1 MKRISS
7 CIVMLAV
14 MALALTG
21 CSGRSE
27 IPSDWY
33 NETLEYYSDGFED
46 GWSNER
52 GDLNIADEMKDED
65 NKFGYLLRDLDG
77 DGSVEVLIGYMDAT
91 DITRF
96 IDVFIWHRDMGSFR
110 ILHAGD
116 GYYIYLCEN
125 NILRMDK
132 WYGSKT
138 TTDYMKYDSSDNSF
152 RILDD
157 ETAEPQNCGLTAF

>member
-1 MKRISS
+1 MKRIVL
-7 CIVMLAV
+7 CIVMFAV
-14 MALALTG
+14 MALTLTG
-21 CSGRSE
+21 CVGKPK

-33 NETLEYYSDGFED
+33 NETLKYYSDGFAD
-46 GWSNER
+46 GWSDEHA
-52 GDLNIADEMKDED
+52 DLRIADEMKDGA

-77 DGSVEVLIGYMDAT
+77 DGAVEVLIGFMDDA
-91 DITRF
+91 DETRF
-96 IDVFIWHRDMGSFR
+96 IDVFIWHSDIGSFR

-138 TTDYMKYDSSDNSF
+138 LTDYMKYDSSDNSF
-152 RILDD
+152 RILN
-157 ETAEPQNCGLTAF
+157 ETATPQKCELTAF